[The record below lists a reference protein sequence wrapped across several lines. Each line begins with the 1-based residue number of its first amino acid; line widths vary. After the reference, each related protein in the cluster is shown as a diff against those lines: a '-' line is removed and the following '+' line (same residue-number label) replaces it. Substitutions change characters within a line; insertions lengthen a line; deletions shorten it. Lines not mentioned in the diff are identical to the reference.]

1 MPDLAESAF
10 DYFDEPFYDYGT
22 DTPSLS
28 EEAFDLSGQAVVT
41 STGDGAAPVVTLVSP
56 SVLEALDR
64 DTAVVIDVTDNV
76 ALGRV
81 LVVAQLESLGV
92 EELVH
97 NGDRF
102 AAAFSGSSSRVA
114 IAGGW
119 RYTVRRGGG
128 WAAPPTLTVY
138 AVDATGTEG

>member
-1 MPDLAESAF
+1 MAIADSTFNFF
-10 DYFDEPFYDYGT
+10 DFPVYQFQ
-22 DTPSLS
+22 PSS
-28 EEAFDLSGQAVVT
+28 EESRFDLTGQAT
-41 STGDGAAPVVTLVSP
+41 IPATGDGGAPVVTLISP

-64 DTAVVIDVTDNV
+64 DTAIVVEVTDNV

-81 LVVAQLESLGV
+81 LLVAQLESLGV

-114 IAGGW
+114 VAGGW
-119 RYTVRRGGG
+119 RYTVKRGGG

-138 AVDATGTEG
+138 AVDSTGTEG